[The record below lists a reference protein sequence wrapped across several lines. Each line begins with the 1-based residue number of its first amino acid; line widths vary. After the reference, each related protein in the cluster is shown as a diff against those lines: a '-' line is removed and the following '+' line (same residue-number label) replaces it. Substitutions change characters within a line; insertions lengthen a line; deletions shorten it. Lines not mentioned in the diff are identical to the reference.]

1 MNFFL
6 DSPYSQ
12 SKTRLYPDSQ
22 HLVHNKGKSNKEH
35 VSSMREVKKRKI
47 GPKIISYLPE
57 LVIHYFGHG
66 ISIIGI
72 TIIRIPIV
80 YISSALTVVS
90 ERKRH
95 PRNMHKIFTELTSTN
110 TTI

>member
-1 MNFFL
+1 M
-6 DSPYSQ
+6 
-12 SKTRLYPDSQ
+12 
-22 HLVHNKGKSNKEH
+22 GKSNNER
-35 VSSMREVKKRKI
+35 VNSMREVKKRKI
-47 GPKIISYLPE
+47 GHKTISYLPE

-66 ISIIGI
+66 IPIIGI

-95 PRNMHKIFTELTSTN
+95 PRNMHLTLTELTSTY

>member
-12 SKTRLYPDSQ
+12 KKTRLCPDSQ
-22 HLVHNKGKSNKEH
+22 HLVHNKGKSNNAR
-35 VSSMREVKKRKI
+35 VSSMREVKKSKI
-47 GPKIISYLPE
+47 GTKTISYLPE
-57 LVIHYFGHG
+57 LFIHYFGHG
-66 ISIIGI
+66 IPIIGI

-95 PRNMHKIFTELTSTN
+95 PRNMH
-110 TTI
+110 